1 MLVRVRV
8 PYCIRQ
14 KGLKKIHPYIGLV
27 YWENFM
33 SVILY
38 TIHKSDQQFFQV
50 YCLLSNELPN
60 FRPDNWTSELR
71 GEVPGF
77 ESYPP
82 GSLGAMTTM
91 EPSRLC
97 FMEKIGRKCGKINGL
112 SIIWK

>member
-1 MLVRVRV
+1 
-8 PYCIRQ
+8 
-14 KGLKKIHPYIGLV
+14 
-27 YWENFM
+27 M

-38 TIHKSDQQFFQV
+38 TIHKSDQQLFQV

-82 GSLGAMTTM
+82 GSLGDFTYHDNNGVLTALLYGKDRKEMWQDQWPIYYLEVKSTSGSAG
-91 EPSRLC
+91 EPFHMSKRQV
-97 FMEKIGRKCGKINGL
+97 EIV
-112 SIIWK
+112 SP